1 MERKIIKNGIYKVNV
16 LKIELKASKAGK
28 PMVSMMFKIVSDEEK
43 RKSDIIYY
51 NLVISEGFQ
60 IHIANELLKDL
71 TERVSEKIE
80 VKFET
85 YSQYSD
91 LLTYIMKKVKNNFIY
106 VLDYKDFNKYKQ
118 IKIVK
123 VLDINNNQVVLK
135 KKEKGTKS
143 KEQFKKILFKTMK
156 KKNKKKVR

>member
-1 MERKIIKNGIYKVNV
+1 MERKIIRNGIYKVNV

-28 PMVSMMFKIVSDEEK
+28 PMVSMMFKIISDEEK

-60 IHIANELLKDL
+60 IHISNELLKDL

-80 VKFET
+80 IKFET

-123 VLDINNNQVVLK
+123 VLDINNNQTVLR

-143 KEQFKKILFKTMK
+143 KEQFKNKLVKTMK
-156 KKNKKKVR
+156 KK